1 MKESLDFARRDPANL
16 SEDSGNSTRFAFRGT
31 SFHFF
36 LDFYSSFSCT
46 RDSSGLDGPVNPESL
61 GILLRSD
68 VLSDLPLVRCARA
81 SGLRG
86 GHRWVGCPVR
96 PLDGFL
102 FSFPLGVFAGGLIS
116 GKVSTSSRL
125 DTIRVVLASG
135 VCPLLIYV
143 IGPLWLM

>member
-1 MKESLDFARRDPANL
+1 MVLLILNLLGSYCGAMSCLIYLLLGALGLPVFAGAT
-16 SEDSGNSTRFAFRGT
+16 G
-31 SFHFF
+31 
-36 LDFYSSFSCT
+36 
-46 RDSSGLDGPVNPESL
+46 GLAVLFGPL
-61 GILLRSD
+61 G
-68 VLSDLPLVRCARA
+68 
-81 SGLRG
+81 
-86 GHRWVGCPVR
+86 
-96 PLDGFL
+96 GFL